1 MPSLQTLNIPGL
13 LEPVGDSGSPSCLFL
28 WFLLQ
33 LKDHL
38 CTKPESYLDVV
49 EELRTEQGLRV
60 GSGPGK
66 GQGGEQS
73 GWIPRGGESLA

>member
-13 LEPVGDSGSPSCLFL
+13 LEPVGDSRSPSCIFL

-38 CTKPESYLDVV
+38 RTKQESYLDVV

-66 GQGGEQS
+66 KGREENNLAGSLGE
-73 GWIPRGGESLA
+73 ESP